1 MCPDYTAFGI
11 TLDGAHAEFVR
22 IPREAIVQGS
32 VCPLPDGLPFAHASL
47 IEPLSCAVNGNR
59 ACQIAMGE
67 SVVVFGAGPIG
78 LMHLM
83 LARLCGA
90 ARVIVV
96 DPDPGRLAKATELGA
111 TAVNP
116 SEVDVREFVMRATS
130 GRGADVAVTAC
141 SIAAVQEQAIE
152 LMAPFG
158 RVCFFGGLPKDG
170 SLVRIDSNI
179 VHYRQLI
186 LTGTTGGAPRDFRTA
201 MELLAAGRMKID
213 DVVSHRYATHDM
225 AAAFDTALRGP
236 AMKVVVCREEPGQE
250 Y

>member
-11 TLDGAHAEFVR
+11 TLDGAHAEYVR

-47 IEPLSCAVNGNR
+47 IEPLSCVVNGNR

-67 SVVVFGAGPIG
+67 TVVVFGAGPIG

-83 LARLCGA
+83 LAQLCGA
-90 ARVIVV
+90 ARVIAV
-96 DPDPGRLAKATELGA
+96 DPDPGRLAQATELGA
-111 TAVNP
+111 TAANP
-116 SEVDVREFVMRATS
+116 SKVNVRELITQS
-130 GRGADVAVTAC
+130 TGGRGADVAVTAC
-141 SIAAVQEQAIE
+141 SIAAVQEQVVE

-170 SLVRIDSNI
+170 SLIRIDSNT
-179 VHYRQLI
+179 VHYKQLI

-201 MELLAAGRMKID
+201 MELLAAGRVKIEG
-213 DVVSHRYATHDM
+213 VISHRYPTRDM
-225 AAAFDTALRGP
+225 ATAFDTALRGP
-236 AMKVVVCREEPGQE
+236 AMKVVVCREEGK
-250 Y
+250 

>member
-1 MCPDYTAFGI
+1 
-11 TLDGAHAEFVR
+11 
-22 IPREAIVQGS
+22 
-32 VCPLPDGLPFAHASL
+32 
-47 IEPLSCAVNGNR
+47 
-59 ACQIAMGE
+59 
-67 SVVVFGAGPIG
+67 
-78 LMHLM
+78 
-83 LARLCGA
+83 
-90 ARVIVV
+90 
-96 DPDPGRLAKATELGA
+96 
-111 TAVNP
+111 
-116 SEVDVREFVMRATS
+116 MRATS